1 MQRKYQIMGVTG
13 RFFDLTQ
20 MEEGCCRKGGTEM
33 LIVMATGR
41 FFTVEHCLVTQTS
54 HLFFL
59 TTENRLTQTQETVV
73 PSLSGVFLA
82 FWTVF

>member
-1 MQRKYQIMGVTG
+1 MLQKG
-13 RFFDLTQ
+13 RNGDVNCHGNQQVFFFF
-20 MEEGCCRKGGTEM
+20 
-33 LIVMATGR
+33 
-41 FFTVEHCLVTQTS
+41 FFTVEHCLLTQTS

-59 TTENRLTQTQETVV
+59 TTENRLTQTQETIV